1 MSEVKPLVVALMS
14 EVKPLVVVN
23 GAGTVKG
30 REIER

>member
-23 GAGTVKG
+23 GAGTVEG